1 MKLIVELNLGWKK
14 LLVSPKDFIT
24 LSEILDRSEIVDYG
38 YTDNSGSVL
47 IKAERRM
54 LTAEQA
60 RLEPISQDDYDAL
73 RAAEQAAKA
82 KSEEAEAA

>member
-14 LLVSPKDFIT
+14 LLVSPKDFIA

-38 YTDNSGSVL
+38 YTDYSGSVL

-73 RAAEQAAKA
+73 RAAEQAAKP
-82 KSEEAEAA
+82 KIEEEAA